1 MKDCKPFVT
10 PMAPNE
16 KLSKYDGKE
25 KVDAS
30 IYRSLVGSLI
40 YLTHT
45 RPDIVHAVSIVSR
58 FMSEPSKAHLTA
70 AKRILR
76 YVKGTK
82 SYGIL
87 YKTEDDYKLTGYT
100 DSDWAGSIDDRK
112 STSGY
117 VFQLGTKAISWSSK
131 KQATVALSSS
141 EAKYIAATSASCE
154 AVWLKRILGD
164 LRQSTEDPTRI
175 YCDNMSAIAMTKN
188 PVFHSRT
195 KHIEIR
201 HHFIRELVEKQEI
214 ELQFCKTGEQ
224 LADIFTKAISTEKFI
239 QFRRQLGVQD
249 FSD

>member
-1 MKDCKPFVT
+1 MMSEYEMTDLGEMKYFLGMQVRQRPGRIFLSQEKYADDLLKKFHMEDCKPFVT

-58 FMSEPSKAHLTA
+58 FMNEPSKAHLAA
-70 AKRILR
+70 AKRILW
-76 YVKGTK
+76 KG
-82 SYGIL
+82 
-87 YKTEDDYKLTGYT
+87 
-100 DSDWAGSIDDRK
+100 
-112 STSGY
+112 TSGY

-141 EAKYIAATSASCE
+141 EGEYIAATSASCE
-154 AVWLKRILGD
+154 VVWLKRILGD
-164 LRQSTEDPTRI
+164 LRQPTEDPTII
-175 YCDNMSAIAMTKN
+175 YCDNMSAIAMKKN

-224 LADIFTKAISTEKFI
+224 LADILTKAISTEKFI
-239 QFRRQLGVQD
+239 QFR
-249 FSD
+249 